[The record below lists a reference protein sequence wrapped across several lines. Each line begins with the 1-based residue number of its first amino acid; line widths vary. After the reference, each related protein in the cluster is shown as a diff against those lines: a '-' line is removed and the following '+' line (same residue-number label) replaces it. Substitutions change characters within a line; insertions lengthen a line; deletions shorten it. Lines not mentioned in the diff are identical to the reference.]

1 MTKIENRWTWF
12 VIAVIFLTGTF
23 LLIITPMGA
32 NYDEETHVARI
43 WEMSLGHIIPNSL
56 YSKTD
61 FFPAVFFDSSFRR
74 NVNLPVIDLNTWK
87 EQAALH
93 IDFNNYM
100 RYTTRG
106 VYFPTI
112 YAVQAV
118 LIGITGRL
126 FDFPVLFIYYVLR
139 LSYLLIYCAFVYL
152 TLRVLPTGRHL
163 FGIIAMA
170 PVAIIQ
176 SAAISADA
184 FVFGVSF
191 LFTGWILHLLAEP
204 SKTLSRKQ
212 LIITCILILAIGT
225 LKPNC
230 VFLLVLLFILPRSLH
245 LTRGQKWAVFVSAL
259 ASVAI
264 SAGWSVVT
272 SQFFLAREDAGKD
285 PVGQFLLLLKE
296 PLQFLNLYFVS
307 IKTGGWALMMQ
318 SIGIAGYGYF
328 VLPKFIYFLY
338 PAVVVVSLFGDK
350 SEFKLSWRQ
359 SLFFFAVALFNVF
372 MIYIIFYI
380 IETEVWAEEIK
391 GIQGRYIS
399 PLFLLFFSGFLF
411 LSRFK
416 FKGSRYITAGAT
428 LMILITT
435 SASLYLDYHVP
446 CGRFWFTKEEC
457 TMPRYKNWD
466 ESSFTSYSPS
476 STTEIEEVMTPSCD
490 KVNSVRLW
498 ILSNPLDKAMTYN
511 VSLLDDKQQVIR
523 SVKASTETTVQ
534 SGWMTYPFE
543 AISGS
548 LDKQFTVMVTSDSNP
563 NAAGIEIGAFSK
575 NEFVDGYLQING
587 ISGGY
592 APDLVIQYGCVKFSQ

>member
-1 MTKIENRWTWF
+1 MPKIENRWTWF

-56 YSKTD
+56 YHKTD
-61 FFPAVFFDSSFRR
+61 IFPAVFFDSSFRR
-74 NVNLPVIDLNTWK
+74 YVNLPVIDQNTWK
-87 EQAALH
+87 EQAGLH

-126 FDFPVLFIYYVLR
+126 FDFPVLYIYYVLR
-139 LSYLLIYCAFVYL
+139 FSYLLLYCVFVYI

-184 FVFGVSF
+184 FVFGVTF

-245 LTRGQKWAVFVSAL
+245 LTRGQKWAVFLSVL

-264 SAGWSVVT
+264 SASWSVVT

-285 PVGQFLLLLKE
+285 PLGQFSLLLKE
-296 PLQFLNLYFVS
+296 PVQFINLYFTS
-307 IKTGGWALMMQ
+307 IKTGWWALMMQ

-338 PAVVVVSLFGDK
+338 PAVLVLSLFGDN

-359 SLFFFAVALFNVF
+359 SLYIIAVALLNVF
-372 MIYIIFYI
+372 MIYVIFYI

-399 PLFLLFFSGFLF
+399 PFLLLFFSGFLF
-411 LSRFK
+411 LSRYK
-416 FKGSRYITAGAT
+416 IKGSRFITAGVAVI
-428 LMILITT
+428 ILITT
-435 SASLYLDYHVP
+435 AASLYLDYHVP

-457 TMPRYKNWD
+457 TIPRYKNWD

-476 STTEIEEVMTPSCD
+476 STTKIEEVLTTRCYNL
-490 KVNSVRLW
+490 NSVSLW
-498 ILSNPLDKAMTYN
+498 VISNPLDELTTYN
-511 VSLLDDKQQVIR
+511 VSLLDDNQQLVR
-523 SVKASTETTVQ
+523 SVAANSRTTVE

-543 AISGS
+543 VINGS
-548 LDKQFTVMVTSDSNP
+548 LGKQYTISVTSDADP
-563 NAAGIEIGAFSK
+563 MAAGINFGAFSK
-575 NEFVDGYLQING
+575 NEFMDGYLQING
-587 ISGGY
+587 TSGGY
-592 APDLVIQYGCVKFSQ
+592 APDLVIQYGCEKFGQ

>member
-1 MTKIENRWTWF
+1 MRSEKNWTWF
-12 VIAVIFLTGTF
+12 VIAVILITGSF
-23 LLIITPMGA
+23 LLVVTPMGA

-43 WEMSLGHIIPNSL
+43 WEMSLGHLIPNSL
-56 YSKTD
+56 YSTTD

-74 NVNLPVIDLNTWK
+74 NVNLPVIDFSTWK
-87 EQAALH
+87 HQAGLK

-100 RYTTRG
+100 RYTTRA

-112 YAVQAV
+112 YAIQAV

-139 LSYLLIYCAFVYL
+139 FSYLLIYCAFVYL
-152 TLRVLPTGRHL
+152 TLKVLPTGRHL
-163 FGIIAMA
+163 FGIIALA

-184 FVFGVSF
+184 FVFGISF

-204 SKTLSRKQ
+204 SKALTRKQ

-225 LKPNC
+225 LKPNSI
-230 VFLLVLLFILPRSLH
+230 FLLALLFILPRSLH
-245 LTRGQKWAVFVSAL
+245 LTRSQKWTIVLTAL

-272 SQFFLAREDAGKD
+272 SQFFLEREDAGKD
-285 PVGQFLLLLKE
+285 PLGQFSLLLKE
-296 PLQFLNLYFVS
+296 PLQFVNLYLVS
-307 IKTGGWALMMQ
+307 IKTGWWTLFMQ

-328 VLPKFIYFLY
+328 VLPKFIYFLF
-338 PAVVVVSLFGDK
+338 PAVLVLSLFSDN

-359 SLFFFAVALFNVF
+359 SLYFFAVALFNVF
-372 MIYIIFYI
+372 MIYVIFYI

-399 PLFLLFFSGFLF
+399 PLSLLFFSGFLF

-416 FKGSRYITAGAT
+416 FKGVRYITAGAT
-428 LMILITT
+428 LMILFATA
-435 SASLYLDYHVP
+435 ASLYLDYHVP

-466 ESSFTSYSPS
+466 EPSFTSYSPS
-476 STTEIEEVMTPSCD
+476 SITTIEEVMTPRCENL
-490 KVNSVRLW
+490 NSVSLW
-498 ILSNPLDKAMTYN
+498 ITNNSNNEGMPYTI
-511 VSLLDDKQQVIR
+511 SLKDETQQVVR
-523 SVKASTETTVQ
+523 SLNANTLTTIK

-543 AISGS
+543 VISGS
-548 LDKQFTVMVTSDSNP
+548 VGKQYTVVITSDAVPSTD
-563 NAAGIEIGAFSK
+563 GIEFGAFSK

-587 ISGGY
+587 TSGGY
-592 APDLVIQYGCVKFSQ
+592 APDLVIQYGCEKFGQ